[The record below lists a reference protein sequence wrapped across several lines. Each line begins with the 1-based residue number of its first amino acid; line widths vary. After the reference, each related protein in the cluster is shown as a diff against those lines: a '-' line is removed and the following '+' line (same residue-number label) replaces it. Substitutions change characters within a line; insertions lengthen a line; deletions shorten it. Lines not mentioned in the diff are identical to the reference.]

1 MPRRYSNNEI
11 IYHEL
16 DQILEMTFIVEGKCL
31 IGYEMNKQ
39 IKYKVSYSEGKVIGE
54 YNVLFMKDSKHV
66 YKCKNSINGFALS
79 RKGWMDLSKDH
90 EEMTQL
96 A

>member
-1 MPRRYSNNEI
+1 MMALMKQLVPRRYAANEI

-54 YNVLFMKDSKHV
+54 YNVCFMKDAKHV
-66 YKCKNSINGFALS
+66 YK
-79 RKGWMDLSKDH
+79 SK
-90 EEMTQL
+90 
-96 A
+96 